1 MGETQLNPPNN
12 LMPCVTKAM
21 KSGKLL
27 SIFGGD
33 YDTPDGTAVR
43 DFIHVV
49 DLAEG
54 HVAAL
59 ARLTSVVDGP
69 GVCEIYNMGNGR
81 GYSVKEVVDVM
92 FQATNVNVPWII
104 SERRPGD
111 IGHVVANPSKAFA
124 ELAWRPKLDLNE
136 MCRSAWHAWSCDSL

>member
-1 MGETQLNPPNN
+1 
-12 LMPCVTKAM
+12 MPCVTNAM
-21 KSGKLL
+21 TSGKLL

-59 ARLTSVVDGP
+59 ARLSSVVDGS
-69 GVCEIYNMGNGR
+69 GFLEVYNMGNGR

-92 FQATNVNVPWII
+92 FQATNVNVPWQI

-111 IGHVVANPSKAFA
+111 IAHVVANPSKAFA

-136 MCRSAWHAWSCDSL
+136 MCRSAWHAWSCDSG